1 MDVPQLEITP
11 EAWKKLEKGL
21 GQLSTACRTLSKV
34 CGLFSVSGNLIPQ
47 TVPKIPQ
54 TVPKSN
60 EEKKEADEPCPV
72 AAYKKRYEK
81 RFCRSAEFLMSSW
94 WNVKFLDDVLK
105 YAFGMDVRRD
115 RMKTTWLWGAE
126 DCTWRKISQRQFEL
140 LFREALGFVV
150 DCQQWVGS
158 SDTRIAFQDHAGV
171 AITPHQWAK
180 RHNVLDADLKLERFV
195 AYTRGVHDELPSLR
209 GLLKSKNK

>member
-1 MDVPQLEITP
+1 MEVPQLEITP

-34 CGLFSVSGNLIPQ
+34 CGLFSVA
-47 TVPKIPQ
+47 VPKIPIL
-54 TVPKSN
+54 PPP
-60 EEKKEADEPCPV
+60 EEKKEADDPCPV
-72 AAYKKRYEK
+72 AAYKKRYET
-81 RFCRSAEFLMSSW
+81 RFCRAPGFLMGSW

-105 YAFGMDVRRD
+105 YVFGMDVRRD
-115 RMKTTWLWGAE
+115 RMKTTWLWSSE
-126 DCTWRKISQRQFEL
+126 DSTWRKISQRQFEL
-140 LFREALGFVV
+140 LFRTALGFVV
-150 DCQQWVGS
+150 DCQQWVGDC
-158 SDTRIAFQDHAGV
+158 DTRIAFQDHAGV

-209 GLLKSKNK
+209 GLLKSKNE

>member
-1 MDVPQLEITP
+1 MEIAP

-21 GQLSTACRTLSKV
+21 AQLSTACRTLSKV
-34 CGLFSVSGNLIPQ
+34 CGLFSVSVTKNS
-47 TVPKIPQ
+47 Q

-60 EEKKEADEPCPV
+60 EEKKEADDPCPV

-81 RFCRSAEFLMSSW
+81 RFCRAPEFLMGSW

-105 YAFGMDVRRD
+105 YVFGMDVRRD
-115 RMKTTWLWGAE
+115 RLKTTWLWSAE

-140 LFREALGFVV
+140 LFRTALGFVV